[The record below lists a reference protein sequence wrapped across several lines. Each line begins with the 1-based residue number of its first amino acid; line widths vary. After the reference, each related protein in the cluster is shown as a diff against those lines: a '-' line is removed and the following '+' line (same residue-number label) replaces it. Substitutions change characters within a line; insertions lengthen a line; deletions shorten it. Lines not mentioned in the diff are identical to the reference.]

1 MPPRSRGYAR
11 SLRSRRGGYKR
22 PTTWS
27 GFEQDITL
35 ATGGCTCID
44 FLGDL
49 NVAGSSFVGLTVTR
63 TFMRI
68 DVQNWAAVGDN
79 ITGGLLLGR
88 ANDIGTSTA
97 GLTAAITDLSWAWHE
112 RLMPSSMGAA
122 VNVAQVYDF
131 DIRAQRRLKD
141 SSERY
146 VICFINNSAAS
157 KTFHVSARTLCRLP

>member
-1 MPPRSRGYAR
+1 MPARAIRSSRPVR
-11 SLRSRRGGYKR
+11 RSRRR
-22 PTTWS
+22 TTWS

-35 ATGGCTCID
+35 AAAGATCID

-49 NVAGSSFVGLTVTR
+49 NVAGSSFVGLTTMR

-88 ANDIGTSTA
+88 ANDIGTSTS

-112 RLMPSSMGAA
+112 RLMPRADGAA
-122 VNVAQVYDF
+122 VRVADVYDY
-131 DIRAQRRLKD
+131 DVKARRRLKD
-141 SSERY
+141 SAERY
-146 VICFINNSAAS
+146 VICFLNGSAAS
-157 KTFHVSARTLCRLP
+157 KTFHVSARTLVALP